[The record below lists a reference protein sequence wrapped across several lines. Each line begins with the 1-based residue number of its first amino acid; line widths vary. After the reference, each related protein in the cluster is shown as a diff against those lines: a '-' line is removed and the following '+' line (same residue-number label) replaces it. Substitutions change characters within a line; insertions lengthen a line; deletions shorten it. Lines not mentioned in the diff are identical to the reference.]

1 MTAAKTRFG
10 VLLLTL
16 ATACATTGGAGG
28 GASERYYQ
36 ADTKL
41 PPQAQLER
49 QLDDAERGKYHDA
62 STYYQ
67 RGRQAADSGNMD
79 QARAEYAT
87 AADMYAQFVEQFTQ
101 SEWRM
106 PIRNLAAELYVQAG
120 QYEKAAVQADKI
132 IADPQAKDR
141 SKALGARLAAMAWLN
156 AANTKVKAGQLEG
169 IKLAN
174 ADQRRGEKLNP
185 RVPPGE
191 WKRFVEASDTYVA
204 NMAADPEASKPAAER
219 RGIAPAQ
226 LALIAAEV
234 EYAFDNMEDAQR
246 RFDAIL
252 KTFPKD
258 ADVLADAVPLYLQT
272 YLYLGDEAGYQA
284 AVTRV
289 RADVQ
294 ARLADPKAEPKAKES
309 YQKVL
314 DALGRAEA
322 GAQFAAAQKLLD
334 AGKPAEAAQAFEKV
348 AADPKGGDVSNAL
361 HNAAV
366 AWDKADQPDKAAEI
380 RQRIVTEYADSK
392 VAPNNALLLAVYR
405 SKQGDHAD
413 AAKLY
418 ESFLQK
424 WPDSPN
430 RCVALQNVASELD
443 VAKKPV
449 DAAARYVAFGKDEQC
464 AKADPNTAARALYRA
479 GRLFQDA
486 KQKAKAKDAYASA
499 LGVPNV
505 TDTVAKSQ
513 VNDAK
518 ERIKK
523 L

>member
-120 QYEKAAVQADKI
+120 QYEKAAVQA
-132 IADPQAKDR
+132 
-141 SKALGARLAAMAWLN
+141 WLN

-272 YLYLGDEAGYQA
+272 YLYLGDEVGYQA

-294 ARLADPKAEPKAKES
+294 ARLADPQAEPKA
-309 YQKVL
+309 
-314 DALGRAEA
+314 
-322 GAQFAAAQKLLD
+322 
-334 AGKPAEAAQAFEKV
+334 
-348 AADPKGGDVSNAL
+348 
-361 HNAAV
+361 
-366 AWDKADQPDKAAEI
+366 
-380 RQRIVTEYADSK
+380 
-392 VAPNNALLLAVYR
+392 
-405 SKQGDHAD
+405 
-413 AAKLY
+413 
-418 ESFLQK
+418 
-424 WPDSPN
+424 
-430 RCVALQNVASELD
+430 
-443 VAKKPV
+443 
-449 DAAARYVAFGKDEQC
+449 
-464 AKADPNTAARALYRA
+464 
-479 GRLFQDA
+479 
-486 KQKAKAKDAYASA
+486 
-499 LGVPNV
+499 
-505 TDTVAKSQ
+505 
-513 VNDAK
+513 
-518 ERIKK
+518 
-523 L
+523 